1 MRTYSKEYLDL
12 VEEAR
17 AALGDDAPPVE
28 QIVEMPHIKVFTDE
42 LKAFEGPNGARVFRC
57 TASSTIT
64 DLHGDD
70 MTEGCVRDM
79 ATQAKRG
86 PTGKGL
92 TIFLNHRYSVPEDVA
107 GKVIN
112 SAVLTRDKNGDGL
125 EIWDMDYEVRLATGS
140 ARIDQTWNLI
150 KNDEIALGISI
161 GAYIL
166 DYEYKDKEAGFWG
179 GLIINKVLLVETSIV
194 GIPANQRSWIQNAV
208 ISIGKS
214 LGIEE
219 KQIRRVLDGKE
230 ARPMGTIGI
239 QNSTITTQNSTT
251 GSVVPQSLMPA
262 IEAAIRGEDAPDVQ
276 NDAPAATDTVAD
288 GSTDTTDTESVEA
301 QADTQEVV
309 AEAAPVEE
317 SPAEQTSDEDQTP
330 DEETTVEASTAL
342 AVVAPDIANSLSE
355 GSTPAVELVLAALEQ
370 AAAALTATRAEK
382 AELVE
387 QVSTL
392 TTQLDQAKKDV
403 IDAAEI
409 VELIARTPLGRKT
422 QFAAPVQNFQ
432 AKFSAIYDQRF
443 LKLMDE
449 QE

>member
-1 MRTYSKEYLDL
+1 MKTLTKEYLDL

-17 AALGDDAPPVE
+17 LTLGDDAPPVE
-28 QIVEMPHIKVFTDE
+28 QIVEMPHIKVFTGE
-42 LKAFEGPNGARVFRC
+42 LKAFEATGGARVFRC

-70 MTEGCVRDM
+70 MTESCVRDM
-79 ATQAKRG
+79 ATQAKNG

-92 TIFLNHRYSVPEDVA
+92 TIFLNHSYKVPEDVA
-107 GKVIN
+107 GKVVS
-112 SAVLTRDKNGDGL
+112 SAILTRQNNEQGL
-125 EIWDMDYEVRLATGS
+125 PVWDMDYEVRLATGNS
-140 ARIDQTWNLI
+140 RIDQTWNLI

-166 DYEYKDKEAGFWG
+166 DYDYKDKEAGFWG
-179 GLIINKVLLVETSIV
+179 GLNINKVLLVETSIV
-194 GIPANQRSWIQNAV
+194 GIPANQRSWVQNAV

-214 LGIEE
+214 LGVEE

-239 QNSTITTQNSTT
+239 TTLNDNNTYTVSNITVTS
-251 GSVVPQSLMPA
+251 
-262 IEAAIRGEDAPDVQ
+262 DASPVESDQ
-276 NDAPAATDTVAD
+276 ATDTVAD
-288 GSTDTTDTESVEA
+288 GSTDTTETEATEVLVTEEA
-301 QADTQEVV
+301 EAP

-317 SPAEQTSDEDQTP
+317 SPAEQTS
-330 DEETTVEASTAL
+330 EETPETDGETTGEASTAL
-342 AVVAPDIANSLSE
+342 AVVAPEIANSVSE

-370 AAAALTATRAEK
+370 AAAELTATRSEK
-382 AELVE
+382 AALVE
-387 QVSTL
+387 EVKSL
-392 TTQLDQAKKDV
+392 NAQLVQAKKDV
-403 IDAAEI
+403 VDAAEI
-409 VELIARTPLGRKT
+409 IELIARTPLGRKT

-432 AKFSAIYDQRF
+432 SKFSAIYDERF